1 MYYVQEAT
9 FLVQQEALELFQ
21 TLTTTLVDPWLLQ
34 QEGVVDKRILIE
46 TTEINPVIVKN
57 LVTWYSVDAAAAIDQ
72 NEYQAIYTKM
82 DDSITASGFIYQ
94 ILEPCNYFS
103 ITTIDQGMV
112 DDDNDQ
118 DDNSNIL
125 SDGDMII
132 PDIDTPMEDITE
144 MSPSMESIEMPKM
157 TLSDI
162 SMKNLMDACK
172 NADMSEDD
180 FSNMSMKD
188 MMNICKNIGMMNE
201 DKDMEDMINQ
211 MSDISMKNLMDAC
224 KNMGVSDEDMMSMSM
239 KDMMSMC
246 KNMMNENY

>member
-1 MYYVQEAT
+1 MYYVQEAI

-46 TTEINPVIVKN
+46 TTETNPVIVKN

-72 NEYQAIYTKM
+72 NEYQTIYTKM

-94 ILEPCNYFS
+94 VLEPCNYFS

-112 DDDNDQ
+112 DNDGDQ

-125 SDGDMII
+125 SDGDIVI
-132 PDIDTPMEDITE
+132 PDIDTPEDINE
-144 MSPSMESIEMPKM
+144 MMPSMESMEMPKM
-157 TLSDI
+157 TISDI
-162 SMKNLMDACK
+162 MDACK
-172 NADMSEDD
+172 NAGMSEDD

-188 MMNICKNIGMMNE
+188 MMDICKNMGMMNE
-201 DKDMEDMINQ
+201 DKDMEDMMDQ

-246 KNMMNENY
+246 KNMMDENY